1 MKQITILL
9 TSFIFA
15 LLLISCSSDGDSNI
29 AGKSQ
34 RELSIGLTE
43 GKVYLCAYEDGK
55 LTDKFLSEIHTYDKD
70 GNVVTTIECDEQG
83 NPVSKIINKYNP
95 AYMIIE
101 SILYDMNGNQERTE
115 TMKYYPGDTI
125 MAERIMER
133 LDEKGNSIKVVEKY
147 DDKGN
152 SVLMSS
158 YSKGILE
165 YEWIIEN
172 TYNDKNQLIRTSK
185 VIKNATYT
193 DGPDVREWI
202 DENGNVLDAGTGLLP
217 PEKKFNNNGQ
227 VIEEKQVGNDDVTKI
242 TYNKRGLMEEVTI
255 YNNGKPTYGIFYE
268 YK

>member
-1 MKQITILL
+1 MKQITVLL
-9 TSFIFA
+9 TSLILA
-15 LLLISCSSDGDSNI
+15 LLLISCSSDGDNI

-43 GKVYLCAYEDGK
+43 GKVYLCAYEDGEP
-55 LTDKFLSEIHTYDKD
+55 TGKFLSEIHTYDKD
-70 GNVVTTIECDEQG
+70 GNVATTSECDEEG
-83 NPVSKIINKYNP
+83 NPVSKTVNKYNQ

-101 SILYDMNGNQERTE
+101 SILYDMNGNQEYTE

-133 LDEKGNSIKVVEKY
+133 FDEKSNSIKVVEKY

-152 SVLMSS
+152 TILMSS

-185 VIKNATYT
+185 VVKNATHT
-193 DGPDVREWI
+193 SEPDVREWI

-217 PEKKFNNNGQ
+217 PQKKFNSNGQ
-227 VIEEKQVGNDDVTKI
+227 VIEEKQVGNDNVTKI
-242 TYNKRGLMEEVTI
+242 TYNKRGLMEEIIV